1 MGNDQIFSLADKL
14 RQLRDRK
21 ADMEEELK
29 ALTAEID
36 ATEKTL
42 SDQMAEAEVPKFS
55 HSGMTFY
62 LKSRLFASPQA
73 GRKEDLFTALRAHG
87 YGDLITENVN
97 ANTLSSFCKEQIAQS
112 GEAESLPEW
121 LSEVVSTYE
130 RTSVGVRKS

>member
-21 ADMEEELK
+21 AELEDELK
-29 ALTAEID
+29 ALTAEI
-36 ATEKTL
+36 
-42 SDQMAEAEVPKFS
+42 EAEVPKFS

-73 GRKEDLFTALRAHG
+73 GRKEDLFAALRAHG

-97 ANTLSSFCKEQIAQS
+97 ANTLSSFCKEHS
-112 GEAESLPEW
+112 
-121 LSEVVSTYE
+121 
-130 RTSVGVRKS
+130 

>member
-1 MGNDQIFSLADKL
+1 MSNDQIFSLADKL
-14 RQLRDRK
+14 RELRDRK
-21 ADMEEELK
+21 AELEDELK

-36 ATEKTL
+36 ATDKAL

-73 GRKEDLFTALRAHG
+73 GRKEDLFAALRAHG
-87 YGDLITENVN
+87 FGDLITENVN

-112 GEAESLPEW
+112 GEAETLPEW
-121 LSEVVSTYE
+121 LSQVVSTYE
-130 RTSVGVRKS
+130 KTSVGVRKS